1 MLEVLIVMQ
10 NACEE
15 TKPLGFNPSA
25 TLRSRESFSE
35 RDRSELFLVVPMV
48 AAIVEIAAAVWLLG
62 LVLHISPV
70 ADLSNAAEPR
80 IMPFENVE
88 RTLAG
93 NH

>member
-1 MLEVLIVMQ
+1 MLGLIVMQ

-15 TKPLGFNPSA
+15 TNPISFNPSA

-35 RDRSELFLVVPMV
+35 RGGSELLLVVPII

-70 ADLSNAAEPR
+70 TDWPSPDPR
-80 IMPFENVE
+80 IVTFENVE